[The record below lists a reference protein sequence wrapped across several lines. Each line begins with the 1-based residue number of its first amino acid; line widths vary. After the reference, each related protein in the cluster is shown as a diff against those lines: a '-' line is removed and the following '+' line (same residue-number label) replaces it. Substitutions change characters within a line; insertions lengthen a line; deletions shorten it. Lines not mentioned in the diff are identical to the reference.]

1 MESWNW
7 QPTNCIN
14 NLKTCRSNDL
24 PVVTLKWLKKISK
37 EIARELMK
45 IFPYQIPQD
54 LGRLIVMKF
63 ILTSEVGNELNISF
77 KKCCIIQS
85 SLTEKFSSNGS
96 THKFLV
102 ECVKNKFKSRS
113 KKISDCGL
121 WPTKRLASKRK
132 IVNSKCLEKLNA
144 NFNYEIKLIHVK
156 EKHKALLSQTHNENI
171 NNKNSN
177 TLIEL
182 VDSTEQIENSN
193 EPCQDSAEQ
202 IENINVHLLRFEL
215 QEK

>member
-1 MESWNW
+1 M
-7 QPTNCIN
+7 
-14 NLKTCRSNDL
+14 
-24 PVVTLKWLKKISK
+24 
-37 EIARELMK
+37 
-45 IFPYQIPQD
+45 
-54 LGRLIVMKF
+54 
-63 ILTSEVGNELNISF
+63 
-77 KKCCIIQS
+77 
-85 SLTEKFSSNGS
+85 
-96 THKFLV
+96 
-102 ECVKNKFKSRS
+102 
-113 KKISDCGL
+113 
-121 WPTKRLASKRK
+121 
-132 IVNSKCLEKLNA
+132 NSKCLEKLNA